1 MKKFLRILGISLAIL
16 LLGLVLLY
24 IFNYEYVLRA
34 ARITYLNGH
43 NSAFIADYH
52 AFDNRIIEAADNG
65 QEWPKHPDYNSE
77 EATEALEKINK
88 ELKTV
93 SFLMIKNDSIWFEKY
108 YQDYTPA
115 IRSNSF
121 SMAKSIVVAM
131 VGKAIMQGHIESLDQ
146 PVADFF
152 PQFDKELKV
161 GDLASM
167 ASGLNWEENY
177 YNPFGMT
184 ARAYYGN
191 DLKKQILKLKV
202 TETPG
207 EAFKYLSGNTQLLA
221 MVLEKAT
228 GENLSDYLSGN
239 FWEPMGMQSNAFWQL
254 DSEKYGM
261 EKAFCCIASNARDFA
276 RFGKLFKD
284 KGTWN
289 GQTLLDSSFIERMT
303 QARFE
308 ESPEYGY
315 GLWLTNYREKE
326 IFYMRGVHGQYV
338 IVIPEDEL
346 VIVRLGEKFI
356 RKDDEKHY
364 PDFFRYIDE
373 TYKMLEDAS

>member
-1 MKKFLRILGISLAIL
+1 MKKSLRIFGISIAVLAVGL
-16 LLGLVLLY
+16 LLLY
-24 IFNYEYVLRA
+24 IFNYEYVLKGA
-34 ARITYLNGH
+34 KITYLNGH
-43 NSAFIADYH
+43 TSAFIDDYH
-52 AFDNRIIEAADNG
+52 NFNNRIIEAGDTG

-77 EATEALEKINK
+77 EATQALEEMNK
-88 ELKTV
+88 DLQTV
-93 SFLMIKNDSIWFEKY
+93 AFLVIKNDSLWFEKY
-108 YQDYTPA
+108 YKDYTQPL
-115 IRSNSF
+115 RSNSF
-121 SMAKSIVVAM
+121 SMAKTIVVAM
-131 VGKAIMQGHIESLDQ
+131 VGKAIMQGHIESLEQ

-167 ASGLNWEENY
+167 ASGLNWDENY

-184 ARAYYGN
+184 ARAYYDN
-191 DLKKQILKLKV
+191 NLRKQILKLEV
-202 TETPG
+202 IETPG
-207 EAFKYLSGNTQLLA
+207 KEFKYLSGNTQLLA

-228 GENLSDYLSGN
+228 GENISDYLSEN
-239 FWEPMGMQSNAFWQL
+239 FWKPMGMQSNAFWQL

-284 KGTWN
+284 NGRWN
-289 GQTLLDSSFIERMT
+289 GQPILNPGFIEKMT
-303 QARFE
+303 HPRFK

-315 GLWLTNYREKE
+315 GLWLTEYMNKK
-326 IFYMRGVHGQYV
+326 IHYMRGVHGQYV

-346 VIVRLGEKFI
+346 IIVRLGEKFI
-356 RKDDEKHY
+356 NKGKAKHY

-373 TYKMLEDAS
+373 TYKMLKDAS

>member
-1 MKKFLRILGISLAIL
+1 MKKFIRILGIGVATLLVCLIL
-16 LLGLVLLY
+16 LY
-24 IFNYEYVLRA
+24 TFNYEYILKA
-34 ARITYLNGH
+34 AGITYLNGH
-43 NSAFIADYH
+43 TSAYIDDYH
-52 AFDNRIIEAADNG
+52 EFDNRIIESGSNG
-65 QEWPKHPDYNSE
+65 REWPRHSNYNSE

-93 SFLMIKNDSIWFEKY
+93 AFLVIKNDSLWFEKY
-108 YQDYTPA
+108 YQDYSPSMK
-115 IRSNSF
+115 SNSF

-131 VGKAIMQGHIESLDQ
+131 LGKAIMQGHIESLEQ

-167 ASGLNWEENY
+167 ASGLNWNENY

-184 ARAYYGN
+184 ARAYYGDN
-191 DLKKQILKLKV
+191 LKKQILKLEV

-207 EAFKYLSGNTQLLA
+207 EKFKYLSGNTQLLG

-228 GENLSDYLSGN
+228 GKTLSDYLSEN
-239 FWEPMGMQSNAFWQL
+239 FWKPMGMQNKALWQL

-284 KGTWN
+284 QGSWN
-289 GQTLLDSSFIERMT
+289 GKSLLDSGFIKKMT
-303 QARFE
+303 NARFK

-315 GLWLTNYREKE
+315 GIWLTDYMDKE

-338 IVIPEDEL
+338 IVIPEDDL
-346 VIVRLGEKFI
+346 LIVRLGQEFI
-356 RKDDEKHY
+356 RKDDQKHY
-364 PDFFRYIDE
+364 PDFYRYIDE
-373 TYKMLEDAS
+373 TYKMLENAS

>member
-1 MKKFLRILGISLAIL
+1 MKKFLRILGISMAVL
-16 LLGLVLLY
+16 LVGLVLLY
-24 IFNYEYVLRA
+24 IFNYEYVLKA

-43 NSAFIADYH
+43 TSAYINDYH
-52 AFDNRIIEAADNG
+52 KFDNRIIEADGNN
-65 QEWPKHPDYNSE
+65 QEWPKHSDYNSE

-93 SFLMIKNDSIWFEKY
+93 SFLVIKNDSLWFEKY
-108 YQDYTPA
+108 YQDYTPPM
-115 IRSNSF
+115 RSNSF

-131 VGKAIMQGHIESLDQ
+131 LGKAIMQGHIESLEQ

-152 PQFDKELKV
+152 PQFDKELTV

-167 ASGLNWEENY
+167 ASGLNWDENY

-184 ARAYYGN
+184 ARAYYDN
-191 DLKKQILKLKV
+191 NLKKQILKLEV

-207 EAFKYLSGNTQLLA
+207 EEFKYLSGNTQLLA

-228 GENLSDYLSGN
+228 GENISDYLGEN
-239 FWEPMGMQSNAFWQL
+239 FWEPMGMQSNALWQL

-289 GQTLLDSSFIERMT
+289 GKTLLDSDFIEKMT
-303 QARFE
+303 KARFK

-315 GLWLTNYREKE
+315 GLWLTDYMDKE

-338 IVIPEDEL
+338 IVIPEDDL